1 MATYIELRNLANNAD
16 LRNRIEVAVMVAAE
30 AIITA
35 SPADTDERVGWA
47 QRVLSNPAPW
57 AQRVL
62 WLALASNKDA
72 SAAQISGATD
82 AALQTIVDGAV
93 SALAKGSVLGG

>member
-1 MATYIELRNLANNAD
+1 MAAYIEIRNLANDAT

-35 SPADTDERVGWA
+35 SPADTDERIAWA
-47 QRVLSNPAPW
+47 QRVLANPQPW
-57 AQRVL
+57 SERVL

-72 SAAQISGATD
+72 AVAQITGATD
-82 AALQTIVDGAV
+82 ASLQTIVDATV
-93 SALAKGSVLGG
+93 TALAKGAVLGG